1 MHSLFSIEI
10 LPLFFMLPV
19 GHLSLASPRAHFTQ
33 PAAVDY
39 DMRMCSASIAAELRR
54 DEGDIYIRTFLFI
67 LREQQHC

>member
-1 MHSLFSIEI
+1 
-10 LPLFFMLPV
+10 MLPV

-54 DEGDIYIRTFLFI
+54 DERDVYGTFLFI
-67 LREQQHC
+67 FPRAAALRLSLGRASSD